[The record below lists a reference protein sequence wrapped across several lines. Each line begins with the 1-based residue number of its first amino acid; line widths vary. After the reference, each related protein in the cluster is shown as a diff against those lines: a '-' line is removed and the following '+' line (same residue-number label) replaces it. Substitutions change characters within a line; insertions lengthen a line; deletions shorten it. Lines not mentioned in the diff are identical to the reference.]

1 MSKGKPINDTKGT
14 VLPAPD
20 NTPKRIELTKDNAPI
35 FAAKFL
41 EEIRDEFKKLNEAL
55 QDIIANQRDV

>member
-14 VLPAPD
+14 VLQAPD
-20 NTPKRIELTKDNAPI
+20 TTPKRIELTKDNAPI

-41 EEIRDEFKKLNEAL
+41 EGIKDELRLIRELLEK
-55 QDIIANQRDV
+55 QSS

>member
-1 MSKGKPINDTKGT
+1 MSKVKPIRDAKAA
-14 VLPAPD
+14 VLPAP
-20 NTPKRIELTKDNAPI
+20 NVPKRIELTQDNAPL

-41 EEIRDEFKKLNEAL
+41 EEIRDEFKKLNANL